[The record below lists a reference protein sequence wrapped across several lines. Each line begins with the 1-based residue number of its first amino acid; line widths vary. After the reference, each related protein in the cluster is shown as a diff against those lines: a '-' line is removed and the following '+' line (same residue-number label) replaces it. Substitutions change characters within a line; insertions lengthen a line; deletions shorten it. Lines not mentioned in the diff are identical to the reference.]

1 MVYRQNSCLLFSLL
15 LSTGILFIIFQQVSA
30 DTSET
35 HRRTISPNFSPLDL
49 LTVFRWT
56 NGRTYGGYDNLSD
69 YVTANGDAYWSAINA
84 AFEGYL
90 HRKSEAAEKRW
101 AEVVAREELV
111 KGEKVGKKCLDV
123 LQYMISKPM
132 ETEWSAKSECF

>member
-1 MVYRQNSCLLFSLL
+1 MVLSVICSLL
-15 LSTGILFIIFQQVSA
+15 LSTGGLFILLQPA
-30 DTSET
+30 TCNTLET
-35 HRRTISPNFSPLDL
+35 HRRTISPDFTPLDL

-69 YVTANGDAYWSAINA
+69 YVTANGDAYWSAMNA
-84 AFEGYL
+84 AFEGHL
-90 HRKSEAAEKRW
+90 HQKSEAVEKRW
-101 AEVVAREELV
+101 AEVVAREELA

-123 LQYMISKPM
+123 LQYMISRPM